1 VISKATL
8 GMTGTFAVNTYPA
21 NRLKKLEVISIPGSL
36 FLLYSSQEADILDLV
51 KRNVIIDLMLS

>member
-8 GMTGTFAVNTYPA
+8 GMTGTFAVNAYPA
-21 NRLKKLEVISIPGSL
+21 NRLRKLEVISMPGSL
-36 FLLYSSQEADILDLV
+36 SLLYSSDILDLV